1 MNKYSEN
8 DAQHKGIAN
17 RGPNILTFDTFYVL
31 YSANSSFEYDIS
43 ISEPFFFSFYRNFQL
58 WDLVPKG

>member
-43 ISEPFFFSFYRNFQL
+43 ISEPFFFFL
-58 WDLVPKG
+58 